1 LIRVLQDQFFTRLG
15 DSQKVE
21 VDVRVMASSSAH
33 IPQMIQGGHF
43 REDLY
48 YRLNVVPLHVP
59 ALQERV
65 TDIPGLFHHFMM
77 QSAMANG
84 RPPRRLTEEA
94 MVILQSYSWP
104 GNVRQLKN
112 VVEWILIMAS
122 GDPREDVRAE
132 MLPPEVRSDTSLASS
147 SHAANIVVLPLREAR
162 ELFEREYL
170 VAQVNRFGG
179 NISKTARFVGM
190 ERSALH
196 RKLRALGVHEGR
208 YQEDESVA
216 ENNPELK
223 IA

>member
-1 LIRVLQDQFFTRLG
+1 
-15 DSQKVE
+15 
-21 VDVRVMASSSAH
+21 MASSSAN
-33 IPQMIQGGHF
+33 IPQMIQDGHF

-48 YRLNVVPLHVP
+48 YRLNVVPIQVP

-65 TDIPGLFHHFMM
+65 TDIPDLFHHFMT
-77 QSAMANG
+77 QSAMAHG
-84 RPPRRLTEEA
+84 YPPRRLTEEA

-122 GDPREDVRAE
+122 GDPRDDIRAE

-147 SHAANIVVLPLREAR
+147 SQAHNIVILPLREAR

-170 VAQVNRFGG
+170 LAQVNRFGG

-208 YQEDESVA
+208 YQEDEVPA
-216 ENNPELK
+216 EHPNPELK